1 MSIVIWIHE
10 VSILEILLAVVSVI
24 IVLIPLVILHE
35 LGHFIAA
42 KMAGITVLEFGIGLP
57 PRAVTLFTHQGT
69 DYTLNWLPLGGF
81 VRPYGEDFISQ
92 KDEEGLNADLT
103 EAQDKGI
110 EKPKSVNDA
119 GPWER
124 MWFVFAGPL
133 ANFIVAYLLFVLVAF
148 TGYPSDTVG
157 IAIVLDG
164 SPADIAGLE
173 AGDIVTHI
181 NGEEITSLN
190 EFNMYMASGETL
202 LMTVKHDN
210 QPREV
215 TFVPGGADSETGLF
229 ELNVTKEPTT
239 RSGVLVWAIVEDTPA
254 EAAKLEA
261 GDVMLSAS
269 ADGKTSVFNDVQ
281 DMIDFIQPRAGVPI
295 DLTVQRGMET
305 FVLNITPEEKGSV
318 GQIGVSIANGEINVS
333 SGIVAS
339 DDRARYVNLKQ
350 ADNIGDALVIGV
362 DQYRDVMQ
370 ALGDFFS
377 DLVGGDV
384 PAEQARPVS
393 IVGIAQISGKSL
405 EASQRL
411 ENPYPILG
419 LAAYISIAL
428 AITNLLPIPALD
440 GGRILFIIVELLRGK
455 PIPPEREGFVHMI
468 GLVILLLLMM
478 VFVVWDLIDP
488 VI

>member
-1 MSIVIWIHE
+1 M
-10 VSILEILLAVVSVI
+10 EILLAIVSVI

-57 PRAVTLFTHQGT
+57 PRAATLFTHQGT

-92 KDEEGLNADLT
+92 KDEEGLNADLS
-103 EAQDKGI
+103 EAQEKGI
-110 EKPKSVNDA
+110 ENPKSVNDA

-164 SPADIAGLE
+164 SPADSAGLNE
-173 AGDIVTHI
+173 GDIVTHI
-181 NGEEITSLN
+181 NGDEITSLD
-190 EFNMYMASGETL
+190 EFNKYMASGETL
-202 LMTVKHDN
+202 VLTVKHDN

-215 TFVPGGADSETGLF
+215 TFTPGGAGAETGLF
-229 ELNVTKEPTT
+229 ELNVIKQPTT
-239 RSGVLVWAIVEDTPA
+239 RSGVLVWTVFKDTPA

-269 ADGKTSVFNDVQ
+269 ADGETSIFNDVQ
-281 DMIDFIQPRAGVPI
+281 DMIDFIQPRADIPI
-295 DLTVQRGMET
+295 ELTVQRGMET
-305 FVLNITPEEKGSV
+305 FVLDITPEEKGSV

-333 SGIVAS
+333 TGIVVS
-339 DDRARYVNLKQ
+339 DDRTRYVNLKQ
-350 ADNIGDALVIGV
+350 ADGFGEALVVGAE
-362 DQYRDVMQ
+362 QYKDIMN
-370 ALGDFFS
+370 ALGDFFKG
-377 DLVGGDV
+377 LVGGDI

-393 IVGIAQISGKSL
+393 IVGIAQIAGKSL

-440 GGRILFIIVELLRGK
+440 GGRILFIIIELLRGK

-468 GLVILLLLMM
+468 GLGLLLLLMM
-478 VFVVWDLIDP
+478 VFVVWDILDP